1 MKFSLDSM
9 TKQFLEE
16 KSSTST
22 TEDNLNG
29 IKERL
34 QSNAASEKKLQREIW
49 ILQTSPQRN
58 ENEVFAFT
66 YFLVVVW

>member
-9 TKQFLEE
+9 IKQFLEE

-49 ILQTSPQRN
+49 ILQTSP
-58 ENEVFAFT
+58 
-66 YFLVVVW
+66 